1 MMGIDEFLN
10 TKLSGCLFALLMLF
24 GWAYLW
30 YNMGHVKGYKE
41 GLKDNPKRVESSHY
55 VQADGRILRFM
66 EGQPPVIIDLKKNT
80 VTTVF
85 PAKESELKE
94 GSNGKD

>member
-1 MMGIDEFLN
+1 MGMDEFLN

-24 GWAYLW
+24 GWAWMW
-30 YNMGHVKGYKE
+30 YNMGHNQGYKQ

-66 EGQPPVIIDLKKNT
+66 EGQPLSLSTSKII
-80 VTTVF
+80 
-85 PAKESELKE
+85 P
-94 GSNGKD
+94 